1 MIRISKEDSF
11 AGNVVEVEEDTV
23 AEAGIAAAAAEEGS
37 FVGSAVDDAVSMD
50 RMVTMDCSRM
60 EMMMDVEGSASSD
73 HVEDS

>member
-11 AGNVVEVEEDTV
+11 AGNVVEVEEDTA
-23 AEAGIAAAAAEEGS
+23 AEAGIAAAAEEGS

-60 EMMMDVEGSASSD
+60 EMMMDVEGSSSAD